1 MDDVRARGF
10 LFAGHR
16 GICAIAST
24 FCYVWTRALGQEERS
39 VQKFKEKATWLS
51 KVDPD
56 GLWDLFSWLSPRLL
70 VGELPRPV
78 LLLGVLWTVNLK
90 QTLLKQ
96 SR

>member
-51 KVDPD
+51 RWFMGFVQLVESKTVGGRIAKASTIAWSPVDGKP
-56 GLWDLFSWLSPRLL
+56 
-70 VGELPRPV
+70 
-78 LLLGVLWTVNLK
+78 
-90 QTLLKQ
+90 
-96 SR
+96 